1 MAITY
6 SSAELEGVP
15 ASVIERSRRLLEEL
29 KARPKDAPISELG
42 KSLAAIRQRYID
54 NGGQMIHSEEEL
66 ERVVRS
72 YRFGVDE

>member
-6 SSAELEGVP
+6 SSEELAGVP
-15 ASVIERSRRLLEEL
+15 ASVIERSRRLVEEL

-54 NGGQMIHSEEEL
+54 NGGTFAESEEDFQRL
-66 ERVVRS
+66 VRS
-72 YRFGVDE
+72 YRFGIDE

>member
-1 MAITY
+1 MTITY

-15 ASVIERSRRLLEEL
+15 ASVIEGSRRLLEEL

-54 NGGQMIHSEEEL
+54 NGGTFAETEEDFQ
-66 ERVVRS
+66 RQVRS
-72 YRFGVDE
+72 YRFGIDE

>member
-6 SSAELEGVP
+6 SSEELKGVP
-15 ASVIERSRRLLEEL
+15 ASVIEGSRRLVEEL

-72 YRFGVDE
+72 YRFGIDE